1 MSKAKNKFV
10 SSIWDLRQ
18 RTLGHIPEIHNF
30 FRFLGKLPPLLVR
43 RLINLY
49 SHKNDLILTN
59 FAGCGTV
66 LVEARVAGRRS
77 IGVDS
82 NPLFHLLCK
91 TKTTPFVPDTK
102 EFLLKLRKRLSNRE
116 SNLLFNYPKGEKWF
130 HKESLVDLQN
140 ILDEI
145 QTLED
150 EKERNFYRVAVANI
164 IKVASKI
171 DSRCVNHIVL
181 DENKPKINVSQRF
194 SLSVGKLKNALEEFR
209 RYDQGTQTDVH
220 LGDARNL
227 DFVDDNSVDL
237 IISHPPYLG
246 AILYYNIYQLEN
258 DLLGF
263 DHEEIKY
270 VDIST
275 YSLEKYLRNMKKV
288 FDEIYRVLK
297 PKKYACV
304 VIGDTRR
311 NGDII
316 PTFSHFIDYGT
327 EIGFRLRDIFIWVL
341 IAKAGMNVARRGNYI
356 DHNYIL
362 IFQKK

>member
-1 MSKAKNKFV
+1 MKETKDKFI

-18 RTLGHIPEIHNF
+18 STLDAVPKIHKY

-49 SHKNDLILTN
+49 SHKDELILAN
-59 FAGCGTV
+59 FVGCGTV
-66 LVEARVAGRRS
+66 LVEAQLAGRRS

-82 NPLFHLLCK
+82 NPLFHLLCRV
-91 TKTTPFVPDTK
+91 KTTPFVPNTE
-102 EFLLKLRKRLSNRE
+102 EFSLRIRKRLSNRDDR
-116 SNLLFNYPKGEKWF
+116 LLFDYCKGKKWF
-130 HKESLVDLQN
+130 YKETLIDLQN
-140 ILDEI
+140 ISDEI
-145 QTLED
+145 HTLED
-150 EKERNFYRVAVANI
+150 EKERDFYRVALANI
-164 IKVASKI
+164 IKHASKI

-181 DENKPKINVSQRF
+181 DKNKPKINVSQRF
-194 SLSVGKLKNALEEFR
+194 LLSVIELKNALQEFR
-209 RYDQGTQTDVH
+209 GYDHGTQTDVY

-227 DFVDDNSVDL
+227 HFVDDSSVDL

-246 AILYYNIYQLEN
+246 AILYHNIYQLES

-263 DHEEIKY
+263 DYKEIKEI
-270 VDIST
+270 DIST
-275 YSLEKYLRNMKKV
+275 HSLEKYLRDMKQV
-288 FDEIYRVLK
+288 FDEMYRVLK
-297 PKKYACV
+297 SKKYACV

-316 PTFSHFIDYGT
+316 PTFSHFINYGT

-362 IFQKK
+362 ILQKK